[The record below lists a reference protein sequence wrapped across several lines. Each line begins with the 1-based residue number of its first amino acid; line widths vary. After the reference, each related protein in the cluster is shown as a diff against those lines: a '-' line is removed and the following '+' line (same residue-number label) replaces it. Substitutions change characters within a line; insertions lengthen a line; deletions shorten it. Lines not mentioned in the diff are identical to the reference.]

1 MNNDLDLSELK
12 RIVEKAKQ
20 PYSHPFLSFSEQL
33 VGMLLAGA
41 RHRDV
46 AVWANTRA
54 GLVGDR
60 AYDNNRLSN
69 LVAYWKKKNIVD
81 IEKASFMAKQIL
93 AFTEKPKSQ
102 TIEVS
107 RPAPENK
114 TALGF
119 NNPFV
124 Q

>member
-20 PYSHPFLSFSEQL
+20 PYSHQFLGFADQL
-33 VGMLLAGA
+33 VGMILAGA
-41 RHRDV
+41 RYRDV
-46 AVWANTRA
+46 AVWANKKA
-54 GLVGDR
+54 GLVDEK
-60 AYDNNRLSN
+60 AYNNQRLCN
-69 LVAYWKKKNIVD
+69 LVAYWKKHNIVD
-81 IEKASFMAKQIL
+81 MEKASFMAKQIL

-102 TIEVS
+102 NVELVK
-107 RPAPENK
+107 PVQENK